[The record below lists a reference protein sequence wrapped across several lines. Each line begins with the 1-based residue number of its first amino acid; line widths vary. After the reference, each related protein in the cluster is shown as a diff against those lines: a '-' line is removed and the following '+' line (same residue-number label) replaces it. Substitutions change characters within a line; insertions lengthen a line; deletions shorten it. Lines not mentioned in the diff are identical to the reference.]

1 MARLRD
7 YQVRAIKAGV
17 SEKDITRALRR
28 SSHSRAAASKQV
40 KSSKI
45 KQNPNIQRIYA
56 KGRRIFGNKKLTGP
70 RRIPG
75 VKINGKPA
83 IAIPRNDG
91 KFNVIGA
98 YAKSRDGKNY
108 GIGIFNESGTIFKM
122 SGRRTPRL
130 QRVYAMIKNGGRSF
144 RKGSTGRSSG

>member
-40 KSSKI
+40 KSSKL

-56 KGRRIFGNKKLTGP
+56 KGRRIL
-70 RRIPG
+70 
-75 VKINGKPA
+75 A
-83 IAIPRNDG
+83 I
-91 KFNVIGA
+91 
-98 YAKSRDGKNY
+98 KS
-108 GIGIFNESGTIFKM
+108 
-122 SGRRTPRL
+122 
-130 QRVYAMIKNGGRSF
+130 
-144 RKGSTGRSSG
+144 